1 MWCFCLYIKIQCNW
15 EALKFFI
22 LSVIWRTEWASIP
35 YEPCSSYINSRVNS
49 RGKRKGNLVTETQHN
64 HIEVHCFSICSRIK
78 NSTNSR
84 SQELTTEGTDDLVSS
99 PFPDSII
106 NQKTTDDL
114 VSSPFPDSIINQKT
128 TDDNTSLWFHL
139 TKRDSSDRSK
149 LVNFHDIPSKLP

>member
-1 MWCFCLYIKIQCNW
+1 MSRMMWCFCLYIKIQCNW

-49 RGKRKGNLVTETQHN
+49 RGKRKRNLVTETQHN

-78 NSTNSR
+78 NSTHSR
-84 SQELTTEGTDDLVSS
+84 SQELTTEG
-99 PFPDSII
+99 
-106 NQKTTDDL
+106 TDDL

-139 TKRDSSDRSK
+139 TKRDSWQ
-149 LVNFHDIPSKLP
+149 V

>member
-106 NQKTTDDL
+106 NQKTTD
-114 VSSPFPDSIINQKT
+114 V
-128 TDDNTSLWFHL
+128 NTSLWSHL